1 MCCSYGCE
9 VWSVISSEDIG
20 CQVQLTGPKREFVT
34 GGQTENVANDELHNV
49 CHLSCVGSLKNS
61 FKACISFLLRRTIMK
76 FVVKCSAIQNFLL
89 QLKNKKPTGCHLLY
103 LLYFLDIQHVSGINM
118 TSSWFFYSSIITMM
132 HGPINIRIFYF
143 LLCMP
148 VCLHVASKLSSIFIY
163 IY

>member
-1 MCCSYGCE
+1 MQLSSQWFVVLSAVYEFKDSDLQTCSFMCCSYGCE

-89 QLKNKKPTGCHLLY
+89 
-103 LLYFLDIQHVSGINM
+103 
-118 TSSWFFYSSIITMM
+118 
-132 HGPINIRIFYF
+132 
-143 LLCMP
+143 
-148 VCLHVASKLSSIFIY
+148 
-163 IY
+163 